1 MLRLLRT
8 LFVTSAVLASTA
20 AWGAF
25 IKGQVFWPDGRAADH
40 IVIRLR
46 SDKLAFTD
54 EQNTDPTGKFDFD
67 GLTPSIYVLSI
78 EGQGFKPYSKFIDI
92 SMSKMSNEYITLQPE
107 HPLDTKNVPPEGASA
122 GINAREAEIPAA
134 ARKEYNA
141 GQKLLAE
148 KKDADGSIKH
158 FLKAIQLYDKY
169 SEAQLALGLV
179 YLDLGKYDEAQKSL
193 QRANELNPDAPGGYL
208 ALGTMFN
215 RQKKYE
221 DAEKTLSHG
230 LELKPDVAEGQYELA
245 KTYWATGK
253 WQDAEPHAQKA
264 AALAPD
270 MAPVHVLLGNIA
282 LRHQDPMG
290 AVKEFKQYLVIDP
303 NGPMSGGVK
312 QMIEK
317 IEASQKK

>member
-1 MLRLLRT
+1 MLGLLRRFF
-8 LFVTSAVLASTA
+8 LTSAVLASTA

-25 IKGQVFWPDGRAADH
+25 IKGQVFWPDGRPADR
-40 IVIRLR
+40 IVVRLR
-46 SDKLAFTD
+46 SDKLVFMD
-54 EQNTDPTGKFDFD
+54 EQMTDPTGKFDFD
-67 GLTPSIYVLSI
+67 GLTPTTYVLSI

-92 SMSKMSNEYITLQPE
+92 SMSKMSNEFITLQPE
-107 HPLDTKNVPPEGASA
+107 HPLDTKTVPPEGAGA
-122 GINAREAEIPAA
+122 VVNAREAEIPTA
-134 ARKEYNA
+134 ARKEYEA

-148 KKDADGSIKH
+148 KKDAEGSIKH
-158 FLKAIQLYDKY
+158 FVKAIQLYDKY
-169 SEAQLALGLV
+169 SQAQLALGLV
-179 YLDLGKYDEAQKSL
+179 YLDLGNYDEAQNRL

-221 DAEKTLSHG
+221 DAEKTLTHG

-245 KTYWATGK
+245 KAYWAMQR

-282 LRHQDPMG
+282 LRHQDSTA

-303 NGPMSGGVK
+303 NGPMAGGVK
-312 QMIEK
+312 QMIQK
-317 IEASQKK
+317 IETSEKK